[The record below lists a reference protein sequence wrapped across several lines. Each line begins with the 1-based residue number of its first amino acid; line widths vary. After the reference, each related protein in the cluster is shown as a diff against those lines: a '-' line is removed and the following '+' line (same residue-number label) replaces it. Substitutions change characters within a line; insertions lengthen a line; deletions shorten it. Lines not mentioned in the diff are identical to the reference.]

1 MEIKR
6 ERRER
11 EDKEVAGRGQKTEDR
26 NSAVGN
32 KLTNSLIL

>member
-11 EDKEVAGRGQKTEDR
+11 EDKEVAGRGQRTEI
-26 NSAVGN
+26 
-32 KLTNSLIL
+32 LLWETNELIL